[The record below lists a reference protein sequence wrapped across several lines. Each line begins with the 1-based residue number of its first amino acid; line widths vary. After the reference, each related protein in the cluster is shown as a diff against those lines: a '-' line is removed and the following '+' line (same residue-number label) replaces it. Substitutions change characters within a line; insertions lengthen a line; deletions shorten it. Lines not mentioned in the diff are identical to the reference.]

1 MKGRFRPSPVM
12 IGSITTLIVIVTV
25 YLAYNANQGLPFVS
39 VYRVSVDV
47 PNAAR
52 VTPGNE
58 VRIGGSRVG
67 VVEDLRV
74 VENPDAE
81 AGESESVARLDLK
94 LDEDAAPLPQSS
106 AFRVRYRSSFGL
118 KYVEVIRGGG
128 PPAEEGFV
136 FSGVDDG
143 AVCELPDDPDGQ
155 WESLPASDRNGCFQ
169 EQTEFD
175 DINNTFDAKTRANSR
190 MNLIG
195 YGSGFAGRG
204 TSLNEAIVALEPLFG
219 DLKPVAR
226 TLAAKDTNLRRFF
239 GELARSAEIV
249 APVAVEQAEIF
260 PFGAS
265 TFEAFTASP
274 EALMDTI
281 TESRITFE
289 RAIELFPAQ
298 RVFLE
303 RFAELSRELQ
313 PGVRDLRATLPVLND
328 AITTGTPVL
337 EHSPEVNHKLRRALL
352 ALERLVEQPSTT
364 SVAKRLRE
372 TFAMAEPLA
381 KWVVP
386 AQTVCNYWN
395 YWFTFLPNT
404 LTDRDQVGH
413 TFRQIISRFPA
424 SQTAEAPISGYSG
437 IPSNARASA
446 AAGGEFRPYEL
457 PMQNT
462 HPYQPTGQK
471 NADCQGGQAGYP
483 LGALRVPGQS
493 PSDPGNRVSDLPG
506 SRGPTTLFYNA
517 DQQRELVDTRIP
529 SRDPKTWKKVGR

>member
-1 MKGRFRPSPVM
+1 MGRRFQISPVM
-12 IGSITTLIVIVTV
+12 VGSITTLIVIVTV

-74 VENPDAE
+74 VDNPDPE
-81 AGESESVARLDLK
+81 PGESETVARLDLK
-94 LDEDAAPLPQSS
+94 LDEEAGPLPQSS

-118 KYVEVIRGGG
+118 KYLEVIRGGG

-136 FSGVDDG
+136 FSGIDDG
-143 AVCELPDDPDGQ
+143 AVCELPADPDGE
-155 WESLPASDRNGCFQ
+155 WNSLAANDRNGCFQ

-190 MNLIG
+190 VNLIG

-226 TLAAKDTNLRRFF
+226 TLAADSTNLRRFF
-239 GELARSAEIV
+239 AELARSAEIV

-260 PFGAS
+260 PFGAT
-265 TFEAFTASP
+265 TFEAFSANP
-274 EALMDTI
+274 QALMDTI

-298 RVFLE
+298 RVFLD
-303 RFAELSRELQ
+303 RFAVLSRELR
-313 PGVRDLRATLPVLND
+313 PGVSDLRATLPVLND
-328 AITTGTPVL
+328 AIRTGTPVL
-337 EHSPEVNHKLRRALL
+337 EHSPAVNKKLRRTLL
-352 ALERLVEQPSTT
+352 ALERLVEQSSTT

-395 YWFTFLPNT
+395 YWFTLIPNG
-404 LTDRDQVGH
+404 LSDRNQVGH
-413 TFRQIISRFPA
+413 TFRQILARYPQSA
-424 SQTAEAPISGYSG
+424 QQEAPINGYSG
-437 IPSNARASA
+437 IASNARAGVDG
-446 AAGGEFRPYEL
+446 GGEFRPYEL
-457 PMQNT
+457 PIQNT

-471 NADCQGGQAGYP
+471 NADCQGGQTGYA
-483 LGALRVPGQS
+483 LGKLQVPGQAD
-493 PSDPGNRVSDLPG
+493 SDPGNRVSDLPG

-517 DQQRELVDTRIP
+517 DQERSLEDTRIP
-529 SRDPKTWKKVGR
+529 SRQPETWKDIGR